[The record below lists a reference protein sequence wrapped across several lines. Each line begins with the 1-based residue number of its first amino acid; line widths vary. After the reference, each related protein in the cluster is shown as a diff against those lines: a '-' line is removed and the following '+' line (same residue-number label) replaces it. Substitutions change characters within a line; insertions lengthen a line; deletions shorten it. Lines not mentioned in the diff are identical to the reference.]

1 MTGHVRITAAM
12 VTSREASNDMARA
25 LAEDGVIAD
34 STARCIAGWYA
45 SPNVGAHLAALSM
58 GRRVLVSDA
67 LQDVT
72 DLRPHITPDEA
83 LPLDLLT
90 AWLQRQLTPITGD

>member
-1 MTGHVRITAAM
+1 MDGHVRITAAM
-12 VTSREASNDMARA
+12 ATSREASIDMARV
-25 LAEDGVIAD
+25 LGEEDAITD

-90 AWLQRQLTPITGD
+90 AWLQQQLQPITGD